1 MLLQKGIAVTE
12 RDYFKEPLR
21 PDELDELTAL
31 ASLSELFAWRS
42 PSLKQLGLAGQELGD
57 AELRRLILEEP
68 RLLRRPITRLGDR
81 LIIGANL
88 KALEAALE

>member
-1 MLLQKGIAVTE
+1 MLLQKGLTLAE

-21 PDELDELTAL
+21 PDELEELAGL
-31 ASLSELFAWRS
+31 ASLTELFAWRS
-42 PSLKQLGLAGQELGD
+42 PSLKQLGLAGQELAD